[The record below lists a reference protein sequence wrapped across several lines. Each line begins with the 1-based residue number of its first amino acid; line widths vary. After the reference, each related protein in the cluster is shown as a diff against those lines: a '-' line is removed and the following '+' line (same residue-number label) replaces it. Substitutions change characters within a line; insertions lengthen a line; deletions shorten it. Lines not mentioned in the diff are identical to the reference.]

1 MAHAD
6 TVGNREL
13 LRIKNMIKKRPFDV
27 AEPINWMVFFDDA
40 ILNSGSI

>member
-13 LRIKNMIKKRPFDV
+13 LRIKKMIKKRPFAV
-27 AEPINWMVFFDDA
+27 AEPINRMVYFDDA
-40 ILNSGSI
+40 ILNS

>member
-13 LRIKNMIKKRPFDV
+13 LRIKKMIKKRPFAV
-27 AEPINWMVFFDDA
+27 AEPINWMVYFDDA
-40 ILNSGSI
+40 ILNS